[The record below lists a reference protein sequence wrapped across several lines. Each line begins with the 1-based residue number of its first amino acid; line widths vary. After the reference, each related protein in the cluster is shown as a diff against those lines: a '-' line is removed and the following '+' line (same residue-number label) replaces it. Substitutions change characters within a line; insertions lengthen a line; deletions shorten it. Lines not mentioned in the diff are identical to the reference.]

1 MGAGEMKILFY
12 IIAAIFLF
20 FTAPIWVPIVG
31 LLGLATVIGGGA
43 AVVAANHTPASLPEP
58 TTQPIPTYVDACP
71 CTGPHWLGFG
81 DASDPNNWSWTW
93 QSDGVGHL
101 LSKRPTGMSDQKAR
115 AWLSSINTEPANQ
128 RFVANIERDWGL

>member
-31 LLGLATVIGGGA
+31 LLGLATMIGGGA
-43 AVVAANHTPASLPEP
+43 AVVAANHTPAPAPSPP
-58 TTQPIPTYVDACP
+58 PAAAYVDACP
-71 CTGPHWLGFG
+71 CAGAHWLGFG

-93 QSDGVGHL
+93 HSDGIGHL
-101 LSKRPTGMSDQKAR
+101 LSKRPTGMSDERAM
-115 AWLSSINTEPANQ
+115 AWLSSIDREPANQ
-128 RFVANIERDWGL
+128 RFVANIKRDWGL